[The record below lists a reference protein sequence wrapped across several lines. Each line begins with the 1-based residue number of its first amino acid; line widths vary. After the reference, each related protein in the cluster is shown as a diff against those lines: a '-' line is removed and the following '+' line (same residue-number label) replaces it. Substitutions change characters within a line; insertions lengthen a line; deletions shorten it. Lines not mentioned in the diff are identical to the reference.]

1 MEVIGFR
8 GAPGLTL
15 QALQSSLHGSY
26 PQMIAILVTAHQ
38 GHRQDAGYAVYLRH
52 THPHLLTQVAFGP
65 AFGAAGQQALAQ
77 MIHWLVERGVT
88 HFYEAVVSPAHL
100 AELLGHSDSTIEK
113 HLLAVAN
120 PADYR
125 IYLSLPTV

>member
-1 MEVIGFR
+1 MDIIGFR

-15 QALQSSLHGSY
+15 QALQTSLHGSY

-38 GHRQDAGYAVYLRH
+38 GHRNQASYALYVRH

-65 AFGAAGQQALAQ
+65 AFGDVGQQALAQ
-77 MIHWLVERGVT
+77 LVGWLVERGVT

-100 AELLGHSDSTIEK
+100 AELLERGSKIEQ

-120 PADYR
+120 PADFR
-125 IYLSLPTV
+125 IYLARK